1 VNPGPAPRGAGMEIL
16 MRGTCFY
23 FGWCAVLAAGARAD
37 VAVQFSIDLSK
48 ETKLIS
54 PLIYGSNDDSL
65 TANDGVTFRRMG
77 GNRLTGYNWENNAS
91 NAGLDYIHSSD
102 SFLGGGL
109 VPGKSMTDFHDKSV
123 AAGQQ
128 SVITLPAAGYVSKDK
143 KGAVSTAET
152 APSARWVKVV
162 FEKGSAFS
170 AAPDTTD
177 DAVYTDEFVAFMNGK
192 YGDAASKNGV
202 KRWEVDNEPALWPF
216 THPRIHPD
224 QTGAAELVQKTTAL
238 ATAVKKVD
246 PQCEIF
252 GGVFYGYAE
261 YANMQSAKDW
271 GTVNPSN
278 KYAWYIDYFLDAMK
292 KASDQAGKRLIDVL
306 DIHWY
311 PEAKG
316 RARIIDDT
324 ATTAE
329 DRAARV
335 QAPRSLWDNT
345 YKEKSWITQS
355 GAPINLL
362 PRIQAS
368 IDKYFPGTRIAITE
382 YNYGEPA
389 QITGGLAEADFLGVL
404 ASQGVYAAAIWPLTN
419 KSPYVAAALRL
430 YRNYDGQKGTFG
442 SASAQATAS
451 SRDAASVFTS
461 FNPGGDEI
469 HIIAINKSP
478 TETVAGTFTVA
489 SPVPLADGIKAYGLD
504 QSAAAVS
511 AKAAATVSGNGF
523 TYSLPPWSATHFVLK
538 TTGALP
544 PVSLRPVR
552 LRPASMAPGS
562 PAYMPDGRVFPPSRT
577 QKAATIPIFLKP

>member
-1 VNPGPAPRGAGMEIL
+1 
-16 MRGTCFY
+16 MRGTRFY
-23 FGWCAVLAAGARAD
+23 FGVCAALAAGARAD

-65 TANDGVTFRRMG
+65 TADDGVTFRRMG

-109 VPGKSMTDFHDKSV
+109 VPGKAMTAFHDKSV

-143 KGAVSTAET
+143 KGAVSQAET

-170 AAPDTTD
+170 ATPDTTD

-252 GGVFYGYAE
+252 GGVFYGYNE
-261 YANMQSAKDW
+261 YANMQNAKDW
-271 GTVNPSN
+271 ATVNPGN
-278 KYAWYIDYFLDAMK
+278 KYGWYIDYFLDAMK

-311 PEAKG
+311 PEAVGK
-316 RARIIDDT
+316 ARITVDT
-324 ATTAE
+324 ATSAE

-335 QAPRSLWDNT
+335 QAPRSLWDST

-355 GAPINLL
+355 NGAPINLL

-389 QITGGLAEADFLGVL
+389 QITGGLAEADFLGVM
-404 ASQGVYAAAIWPLTN
+404 AAKGVYAAAIWPLAN
-419 KSPYVAAALRL
+419 KSPYLAAAMRL

-442 SASAQATAS
+442 AASAQATAS
-451 SRDAASVFTS
+451 SRDAASVFAS

-469 HIIAINKSP
+469 HIIAINKSA
-478 TETVAGTFTVA
+478 TETVAGTFTIA
-489 SPVPLADGIKAYGLD
+489 SPVPLADGIKAYGMD
-504 QSAAAVS
+504 QSSATVS

-544 PVSLRPVR
+544 PVSLRPP
-552 LRPASMAPGS
+552 LLHAKPAASG
-562 PAYMPDGRVFPPSRT
+562 PAFLPDGRIFPGSRPGE
-577 QKAATIPIFLKP
+577 APALPIFRKR